1 VSICER
7 KKELKRRRHRKK
19 KLNQLE
25 RRLPKATVSE
35 KSVIAEK
42 VRSLTSGCDRIL
54 DAWGLL
60 KR

>member
-1 VSICER
+1 MSICER

-19 KLNQLE
+19 KLDQLE
-25 RRLPKATVSE
+25 HRLPKATVSE

-42 VRSLTSGCDRIL
+42 VRNLTPGCDQIL
-54 DAWGLL
+54 AAWGLL

>member
-1 VSICER
+1 MSICER

-35 KSVIAEK
+35 KAVIAEK
-42 VRSLTSGCDRIL
+42 VRNLTPGCDRIL

>member
-7 KKELKRRRHRKK
+7 KKELKRRRHRRK
-19 KLNQLE
+19 KLDQLE
-25 RRLPKATVSE
+25 HRLLKATVSE

-42 VRSLTSGCDRIL
+42 VRKLTPGCDRIL